1 MPAIPVLI
9 TIRSSAHRDQD
20 AEDETIS
27 MLTSGQLELEDRDR
41 KNTYVRVDETGEQE
55 TTNDPRDTLASE
67 MADLKSR
74 KIMGEQ
80 KQRMLREEAARRGM
94 APSGRSV
101 RTTSNRGTF
110 FSAYDDPD
118 TALRPVA
125 PELVEEA
132 ISLGFTSVMYD
143 CSMLPFEE
151 NVRRI
156 REMAKKAHAAGC
168 SLEAEIGHVGSNG
181 SAEEDIARSV
191 YTRPEDA
198 LRFAQE
204 SGCDALAVAIG
215 TAHGVYAKAPK
226 LDLDC
231 LGAIAAAC
239 SCPLVLHGGSGLSE
253 EQFRAC
259 VAGGISKINIFT
271 HNNLVAARA
280 AADFYDH
287 VFFVVRVARKQQNFQ
302 LLLRALH
309 FSACLL
315 QLFKHHIVELFIE
328 PARVEQ
334 SFRLLK
340 CIARRL
346 ELAVFFND
354 RGQALRLLHEFFI
367 LRLIGDDLR
376 VAQPKLNLF
385 IARFNL
391 F

>member
-1 MPAIPVLI
+1 M
-9 TIRSSAHRDQD
+9 D
-20 AEDETIS
+20 A
-27 MLTSGQLELEDRDR
+27 
-41 KNTYVRVDETGEQE
+41 
-55 TTNDPRDTLASE
+55 
-67 MADLKSR
+67 
-74 KIMGEQ
+74 
-80 KQRMLREEAARRGM
+80 
-94 APSGRSV
+94 
-101 RTTSNRGTF
+101 
-110 FSAYDDPD
+110 
-118 TALRPVA
+118 
-125 PELVEEA
+125 
-132 ISLGFTSVMYD
+132 
-143 CSMLPFEE
+143 
-151 NVRRI
+151 
-156 REMAKKAHAAGC
+156 
-168 SLEAEIGHVGSNG
+168 
-181 SAEEDIARSV
+181 
-191 YTRPEDA
+191 A
-198 LRFAQE
+198 LRFRFRHALDAVHPAFKFQARVGPFAFNHKANLFEAAKLGFVCAEDFGLPALCLGVHGIHAQE
-204 SGCDALAVAIG
+204 
-215 TAHGVYAKAPK
+215 
-226 LDLDC
+226 
-231 LGAIAAAC
+231 GAC
-239 SCPLVLHGGSGLSE
+239 KQSRLLP
-253 EQFRAC
+253 
-259 VAGGISKINIFT
+259 
-271 HNNLVAARA
+271 ARA